1 MNADGVGDNC
11 GASPEKYTTSLA
23 IASHVLCRPAGGLHE
38 TALAAVL
45 LQVSGHLAGRA
56 GGHAPARMQ
65 RSTSPR
71 ICTLCV
77 RALRTRR
84 ARPVNEACAHAAAG
98 RGRRLPLAHAKT
110 CVHAPKCAPACA
122 PRAHLR
128 PHARPLPTRNAPY
141 TPLKALWCGIWRC
154 HALCPAA
161 TPTCVT
167 LSITLFKR
175 KRSALRCAFI
185 APRRFRAPPIQHW
198 STMATDDDRQLL
210 MGNDDDRWILF
221 TERQRA
227 KT

>member
-1 MNADGVGDNC
+1 MNADGACDNC
-11 GASPEKYTTSLA
+11 GAKKYTTSPSPPRLLS
-23 IASHVLCRPAGGLHE
+23 ASWGTARDSTCRRTSGVDHSINEPLS
-38 TALAAVL
+38 LL

-122 PRAHLR
+122 PRAYLR
-128 PHARPLPTRNAPY
+128 PHARPLPTHSERAIHSTQSSLVWNLAMPRAV
-141 TPLKALWCGIWRC
+141 PRSDANLRDALD
-154 HALCPAA
+154 H
-161 TPTCVT
+161 T
-167 LSITLFKR
+167 L
-175 KRSALRCAFI
+175 
-185 APRRFRAPPIQHW
+185 
-198 STMATDDDRQLL
+198 
-210 MGNDDDRWILF
+210 
-221 TERQRA
+221 
-227 KT
+227 